1 MVAAA
6 ERLIAEWRAMPTGS
20 MHAID
25 DDMTR
30 VTFQVTMLTGGD
42 AAEGEGL
49 ERSNQTY
56 IGPIAWPLLYAPFRL
71 PNWLPFPGK
80 SGRHRAEG
88 TCGRRLNAS
97 CAPRAANSAIA
108 TTSILERLLR
118 AKNPDTGEAMSDVQV
133 VDNLLTFLRAGL
145 APDTERLRM
154 MGFPLLA
161 SAGGDAQQRQSR

>member
-1 MVAAA
+1 MSTEGDAIDPSAISAEQFAQMVAAWQA
-6 ERLIAEWRAMPTGS
+6 ASARYPQVISL
-20 MHAID
+20 D
-25 DDMTR
+25 DPIVAGT
-30 VTFQVTMLTGGD
+30 
-42 AAEGEGL
+42 
-49 ERSNQTY
+49 
-56 IGPIAWPLLYAPFRL
+56 IGPGTIAPDDPDVHFAYRL
-71 PNWLPFPGK
+71 EISQKLPFPGK

-108 TTSILERLLR
+108 TTSILERLLW

-133 VDNLLTFLRAGL
+133 VDNLLTFLLAGL

>member
-49 ERSNQTY
+49 ERSIQN
-56 IGPIAWPLLYAPFRL
+56 
-71 PNWLPFPGK
+71 
-80 SGRHRAEG
+80 
-88 TCGRRLNAS
+88 
-97 CAPRAANSAIA
+97 
-108 TTSILERLLR
+108 
-118 AKNPDTGEAMSDVQV
+118 
-133 VDNLLTFLRAGL
+133 
-145 APDTERLRM
+145 
-154 MGFPLLA
+154 GFH
-161 SAGGDAQQRQSR
+161 

>member
-42 AAEGEGL
+42 AAEGEDL

-71 PNWLPFPGK
+71 PNWLPFTGK

-133 VDNLLTFLRAGL
+133 VDNLLTFLPAGL
-145 APDTERLRM
+145 APDTSVY
-154 MGFPLLA
+154 A
-161 SAGGDAQQRQSR
+161 